1 MDQKPNVALS
11 VAQTGGLIKRSCEM
25 LQPKNMF
32 AGPGFHFMAQLAGS
46 LSELGAYALV
56 LS

>member
-11 VAQTGGLIKRSCEM
+11 VAQTGGLINGSCEM

-32 AGPGFHFMAQLAGS
+32 AGPGFHFMAPLAGS

>member
-11 VAQTGGLIKRSCEM
+11 VAQTGGLINRSCER

-32 AGPGFHFMAQLAGS
+32 AGPGFHFMAPLADS
-46 LSELGAYALV
+46 LSELGVYALV